1 MTHYQSTKGS
11 ATKGNEGRSVL
22 NYMLRGVSSFAVAS
36 ALFAGAAAAQDTAT
50 SAVEDDTDEIVVTG
64 IRSSLKTSQDIKR
77 NADTFVDSITASD
90 IGSLPDRS
98 VLEAIQRVPGISIS
112 RFAAGDDPDHFSV
125 EGSGVV
131 IRGLS
136 YVRSEFNGRDA
147 FSANNGRALGFQDVP
162 PELVGGVDVFKNQTA
177 DMIEGGIAGVVN
189 LRTLVPFD
197 KSGRVIALS
206 LDGTYTDMAEEG
218 SPSISALYSNRWDTK
233 HGEIGLMGNVA
244 YSNLKSRSDGFQ
256 LAPLYPYNS
265 DLSGAGVAGATD
277 NIAAP
282 AGANIRTQDYDRDR
296 IGVTLAAQ
304 WASNDGRSLATA
316 QFIRSDSNNGYV
328 EHVLQSTEDP
338 GSRAGF
344 TALGPITTSGFS
356 TSGLLATRDDRTRVG
371 AGGLFESGVL
381 TSNESSWVTGNNGFS
396 QVGLQQAGFTGVN
409 KDNSITSDYSFNYK
423 FTPNALWK
431 FNFDAQYVDSTKES
445 SNLTAFTAQYFD
457 VALSGIGSD
466 DPTVEYRVPGRTG
479 NTNAVDDPSEV
490 NWTAMMDHFE
500 ESDGNELA
508 LRADVEHDFDS
519 DGWFKS
525 IRVGARYAEREQVTR
540 YSAYNWGNL
549 AAAWAGGGNQTFADT
564 TDTSTY
570 ESFTFENFHRGGIL
584 QGANTFLFPSVSLVS
599 DHAAMVAFANS
610 AQFANNGDVWIDAA
624 ARDGTTGYYQ
634 PGEISDVT
642 EATTAL
648 YARVDFGQDDIE
660 GLGGMSISGNYGVRA
675 VTTTLDS
682 RGTSTFNEMDAS
694 SSLRGY
700 LPGLAAY
707 LDQPDEA
714 IEVSHDE
721 THVLPSLNVKLGVT
735 DDVIVRFAAANA
747 ISRPNV
753 GLLRAYRR
761 TTADAR
767 RIVDPGSQ
775 TTTGGVLNRLKQS
788 GGNPHLKPVRSFNLD
803 ASTEWYFSDVG
814 SLTFSAF
821 YKKLDDVIVK
831 GENSLGIIDFNDGT
845 NTDLLFNGALN
856 NGSGKVKGYEIAY
869 QQFYDFLP
877 EKLGLPEWTGGLGM
891 QANYTYVTHS
901 AIPNGGVSSEVAE
914 NSGNDQLDRRFVPTD
929 LENLSKHTYNVV
941 GMFEY
946 DNIEARLAYNWRS
959 DFLLNTTDV
968 ITRLPVYNEA
978 NGQLDAS
985 VKYQITDNFQLGL
998 QGVNL
1003 LSEVTKNTVQIDDDG
1018 QRSLRSLFENDR
1030 RFSVIARMTF

>member
-1 MTHYQSTKGS
+1 MTHST
-11 ATKGNEGRSVL
+11 TEGTEARSIL
-22 NYMLRGVSSFAVAS
+22 NYMLRGASSFAIAS
-36 ALFAGAAAAQDTAT
+36 ALFAGVATAQDSSTN
-50 SAVEDDTDEIVVTG
+50 VIEDETDEIVVTG
-64 IRSSLKTSQDIKR
+64 IRSALKTSQSIKR

-90 IGSLPDRS
+90 IGALPDRS

-131 IRGLS
+131 IRGLT

-197 KSGRVIALS
+197 KSGQVMALS
-206 LDGTYTDMAEEG
+206 LDATYTDMAKKT
-218 SPSISALYSNRWDTK
+218 SPSVSALYSNRWDTK
-233 HGEIGLMGNVA
+233 HGEFGIMGNLA

-256 LAPLYPYNS
+256 LAPLYVYNNT
-265 DLSGAGVAGATD
+265 LSGPGVVGASD
-277 NIAAP
+277 NVAAP

-296 IGVTLAAQ
+296 VGITLAGQ

-316 QFIRSDSNNGYV
+316 QFIRSDSKNGYV

-344 TALGPITTSGFS
+344 SALGDFSIGGFS
-356 TSGLLATRDDRTRVG
+356 TSGILATRDDRTRVG
-371 AGGLFESGVL
+371 ASNLFESGVL
-381 TSNESSWVTGNNGFS
+381 TSNESSWVTGNNGYS

-423 FTPNALWK
+423 YTPNDLWK
-431 FNFDAQYVDSTKES
+431 FNFDVQYIDSTKKS

-457 VALSGIGSD
+457 VGLSGIGTD
-466 DPTVEYRVPGRTG
+466 DLTVEYLVPGRTG
-479 NTNAVDDPSEV
+479 NPNAVDNAAEV

-500 ESDGNELA
+500 DSDGNELA

-525 IRVGARYAEREQVTR
+525 IRVGARLAERDQVTR

-570 ESFTFENFHRGGIL
+570 ESFTFDNFHRGGIL
-584 QGANTFLFPSVSLVS
+584 QGADTFLFPSVALISNYQ
-599 DHAAMVAFANS
+599 AMLDFANGP
-610 AQFANNGDVWIDAA
+610 QFAGNGDVWIDAA
-624 ARDGTTGYYQ
+624 ARDGAVGYYQ

-642 EATTAL
+642 ETTTAL
-648 YARVDFGQDDIE
+648 YARVDFGQDDIA

-675 VTTTLDS
+675 VSTGLES
-682 RGTSTFNEMDAS
+682 RGTSTFNEMSDG

-700 LPGLAAY
+700 LPGLANY
-707 LDQPDEA
+707 LDQADEQ
-714 IEVSHDE
+714 ISVKNNE
-721 THVLPSLNVKLGVT
+721 THILPSFNVKLGVS
-735 DDVIVRFAAANA
+735 DDVILRFAAAKA

-767 RIVDPGSQ
+767 RIVDQNLQ
-775 TTTGGVLNRLKQS
+775 TTIGGRLNRLTQS

-803 ASTEWYFSDVG
+803 ASAEWYFSDVG

-821 YKKLDDVIVK
+821 HKTLDDVIIK
-831 GENSLGIIDFNDGT
+831 GENTLGTVHFDDGT
-845 NTDLLFNGALN
+845 STSLLFNGALN
-856 NGSGKVKGYEIAY
+856 NGTGKVRGYEVAY

-877 EKLGLPEWTGGLGM
+877 EKLGLPEWTGGLGI
-891 QANYTYVTHS
+891 QANYTYVDHT

-914 NSGNDQLDRRFVPTD
+914 NSGNDQLDRRFIPTD
-929 LENLSKHTYNVV
+929 LENLSKHTYNII
-941 GMFEY
+941 GMFEHG
-946 DNIEARLAYNWRS
+946 DVEARVAYNWRS

-985 VKYQITDNFQLGL
+985 LKYQITDNFQLGV

-1003 LSEVTKNTVQIDDDG
+1003 LSSVTKNTVQIDDDG
-1018 QRSLRSLFENDR
+1018 QRVLRSLFENDR
-1030 RFSVIARMTF
+1030 RISMIARMTF